1 MIEEKELTPS
11 VVVVE
16 WARRQ
21 EYFDGKNP
29 GGTAMRPRASGPAR
43 IEKNANGGARKRQG
57 IREPGCSLVAAG

>member
-16 WARRQ
+16 WTRRQ

-29 GGTAMRPRASGPAR
+29 GGIAMRPFD
-43 IEKNANGGARKRQG
+43 GGF
-57 IREPGCSLVAAG
+57 